1 MKNYFVLPSWNTTGW
16 FTVCYLNEVGTPT
29 MFCEMPHEDHAALVA
44 GLLNKHDTLA
54 QADERARARL
64 ASFDRLLTELE
75 GMANKM
81 RFEDTAKLLEA
92 K

>member
-1 MKNYFVLPSWNTTGW
+1 
-16 FTVCYLNEVGTPT
+16 

-44 GLLNKHDTLA
+44 NLLNDRDTLA
-54 QADERARARL
+54 RAGEQARARL

-75 GMANKM
+75 GLANKM